1 MNIQINRYIPISE
14 VEGPNKR
21 FVVWLQGCSIR
32 CKDCANSNMWDKERG
47 TVYDVDDIVELIKNY
62 SSKIEGIT
70 FLGGEPLDQLEAVK
84 YICKQSQNMGLS
96 VIVFTGYEYEN
107 IKNKPE
113 IKELINYIDILID
126 GKFDSSKKDF
136 SRPWVGSTNQKYY
149 FFSDKYNESILTK
162 YKNKFE
168 LRVDENNKIFING
181 MGDYFKLADIMR

>member
-149 FFSDKYNESILTK
+149 FFN
-162 YKNKFE
+162 F
-168 LRVDENNKIFING
+168 NKIQ
-181 MGDYFKLADIMR
+181 K

>member
-1 MNIQINRYIPISE
+1 MNIQINRYIPVSE

-21 FVVWLQGCSIR
+21 FVMWLQGCSIR
-32 CKDCANSNMWDKERG
+32 CKDCANSDMWNKEGG
-47 TVYDVDDIVELIKNY
+47 TVYDVKNIIELIKNY

-96 VIVFTGYEYEN
+96 VVVFTGYEYEN

-136 SRPWVGSTNQKYY
+136 SRPWVGSTNQKYH

-168 LRVDENNKIFING
+168 LRVDEKNKIFING
-181 MGDYFKLADIMR
+181 MGDYFKLTDIVR